1 MAFLKT
7 VKNPHKPSENYEN
20 AYWYIVRIIADWCTN
35 KAEVYLAV
43 HIDSNK
49 TGAPIQSYKVEIDNG
64 VFAKVSWKEYW
75 TIFAIQ
81 MTLILGVLGIIYAKL
96 EKIDENGQST
106 KNVVQSIQGKLE
118 PYDIIYK
125 D

>member
-1 MAFLKT
+1 MFNMQDKHEILDKLFDLERRL
-7 VKNPHKPSENYEN
+7 SE
-20 AYWYIVRIIADWCTN
+20 
-35 KAEVYLAV
+35 K
-43 HIDSNK
+43 ID
-49 TGAPIQSYKVEIDNG
+49 T
-64 VFAKVSWKEYW
+64 KVSWKEYW

>member
-64 VFAKVSWKEYW
+64 VFATVFNKKTILVQKIYEY
-75 TIFAIQ
+75 IK
-81 MTLILGVLGIIYAKL
+81 TLGEFSGV
-96 EKIDENGQST
+96 ID
-106 KNVVQSIQGKLE
+106 V
-118 PYDIIYK
+118 
-125 D
+125 